1 MDVGLVKWGRKK
13 HHRVKGASSPFAR
26 RVHDCEC
33 LDNRTRGRVSN
44 FFISAR
50 SARPFLP
57 MPILS
62 RSALPSFA
70 CARPIMVA
78 GALLFPLS
86 ALAQTPAV
94 PPSAPAPFALSKPTA
109 PTQTVSVLFIALDDA
124 TTQPA
129 DGPSLQGA
137 PLMPNTAPPV
147 ADVPLTALPPSP
159 TSWNGAPL
167 RARWGVLLK
176 KKARS
181 NQPDPRFLPIPDPP
195 SNATPD
201 SVFGP
206 NKTAKGNAPATT
218 GTGAAM
224 PATPPAPLAPTQNTS
239 APGRSLL
246 AALSMRRALV
256 GLGYVNAE
264 AVSPDSNLVAR
275 ALGDKRLVPGTL
287 STLRGALQ
295 DLAAAPNLEEAKRP
309 DAIKNATQTASNAA
323 SALGQATGYRA
334 VVAVYVGALN
344 GGKAPFS
351 LVLSDGARE
360 SGEPMLWEETAK
372 DDASARE
379 SGALTGAALLDKS
392 LRAWPTPLATASKTL
407 ADAHLARAKA
417 AGAAGDL
424 GTAQDEVTRV
434 LSLDPTRSDALTLLG
449 DLLAPT
455 NVPGAIDAYRRATQ
469 INTQD
474 GASYAKVA
482 IALIDSPTPDF
493 PSVLKAGQA
502 ALQRGTD
509 TAPLRVAM
517 ARAQFGRADLF
528 RRANRIDSAEDAEAD
543 AQTHLERALQLAPGD
558 PQALKFLARALITS
572 GRTAEGVQALDR
584 VAPLYPNDIDLQFQ
598 YARALLTRPN
608 RKEDAFVAYSR
619 VWKALGPR
627 SADLDDTSA
636 QLLSQGFDQHVF
648 ALGKS
653 GRQLSDGV
661 AGGSIA
667 REQAFLQLKRLKAD
681 MNDASDA
688 IALLRPPSDTS
699 GQASAA
705 RSFAASLMVQS
716 LEAQQTFLD
725 TGQDLYRTR
734 ANDLFRQ
741 AVAQLNAARTGTR

>member
-1 MDVGLVKWGRKK
+1 M
-13 HHRVKGASSPFAR
+13 SP
-26 RVHDCEC
+26 
-33 LDNRTRGRVSN
+33 
-44 FFISAR
+44 
-50 SARPFLP
+50 
-57 MPILS
+57 LS
-62 RSALPSFA
+62 RSAPPSFA
-70 CARPIMVA
+70 CARPVVVA

-86 ALAQTPAV
+86 AVAQTPAAR
-94 PPSAPAPFALSKPTA
+94 PPAPAPFALSKPTT

-124 TTQPA
+124 TTQSA

-137 PLMPNTAPPV
+137 PLAPDTAPPV

-159 TSWNGAPL
+159 TSWGGAPL
-167 RARWGVLLK
+167 GARWGVSLK
-176 KKARS
+176 KRPRS
-181 NQPDPRFLPIPDPP
+181 NQPDPTFLPVPDPP
-195 SNATPD
+195 SDVTPD
-201 SVFGP
+201 SVFGSG
-206 NKTAKGNAPATT
+206 KKAQGNVPATS
-218 GTGAAM
+218 GTG
-224 PATPPAPLAPTQNTS
+224 PATPATNSFPSAPVPNTS

-256 GLGYVNAE
+256 GLGYANAE

-287 STLRGALQ
+287 STLRAALQ
-295 DLAAAPNLEEAKRP
+295 DLAAAPTLDETKRP
-309 DAIKNATQTASNAA
+309 DAIKNAAQTASNAA

-344 GGKAPFS
+344 SGKAPFS
-351 LVLSDGARE
+351 VMLSDGARE
-360 SGEPMLWEETAK
+360 IGEPLLWEESAR

-379 SGALTGAALLDKS
+379 SGALTGAALLNKS
-392 LRAWPTPLATASKTL
+392 LRAWPAPSASAGKTL

-455 NVPGAIDAYRRATQ
+455 NVPGAVDAYRRATQ

-482 IALIDSPTPDF
+482 VALIDSPAPDF
-493 PSVLKAGQA
+493 PGVLKAGQA
-502 ALQRGTD
+502 ALQHGTD

-528 RRANRIDSAEDAEAD
+528 RRANRIDSAEDAEAE

-558 PQALKFLARALITS
+558 PEALKFLARALITS

-584 VAPLYPNDIDLQFQ
+584 VAPLYPGDIDLQFQ

-608 RKEDAFVAYSR
+608 RKEDAFVAYAR

-627 SADLDDTSA
+627 SANLDDTSA
-636 QLLSQGFDQHVF
+636 QQLSQGFDQHVF

-653 GRQLSDGV
+653 GRQLSEGV

-667 REQAFLQLKRLKAD
+667 RESAFLQLKKLKEE

-688 IALLRPPSDTS
+688 IALLRPPSDTT
-699 GQASAA
+699 GGASAA

-741 AVAQLNAARTGTR
+741 SVAQLNAARTGTR